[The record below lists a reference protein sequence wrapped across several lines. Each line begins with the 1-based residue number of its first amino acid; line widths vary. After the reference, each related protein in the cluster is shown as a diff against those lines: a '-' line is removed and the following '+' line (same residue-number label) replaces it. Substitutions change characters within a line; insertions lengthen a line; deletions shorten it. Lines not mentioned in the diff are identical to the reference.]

1 VSKANL
7 RTLAHHIS
15 DLIYQV
21 ITGKKGDASSR
32 IAYIEVKDQFD
43 SKKATY
49 QLFIADADGFNP
61 RLLLMQKGT
70 PISSPKWSFDNQ
82 ELAYVTYVNN
92 RMAIYSIELKTGTR
106 RLIANYPGIN
116 SSPSWSPDGRKM
128 VMALSM
134 GDSDKTDLY
143 IMDLITKKLDRLTQ
157 GETNT
162 GAEWSPDGGRIA
174 FTSNRGGAPQI
185 YEMNIAT
192 RESKRMT
199 FEGAKN
205 YDAEYTPDGRSL
217 VMMHQRDRD
226 GAIRIARF
234 DIATQKFTLITD
246 GQIDKSPSIS
256 PGGNMVLYASYD
268 RRLGILA
275 ETSMNG
281 AVRLELPSQG
291 GSVQSPSWSK

>member
-1 VSKANL
+1 
-7 RTLAHHIS
+7 
-15 DLIYQV
+15 
-21 ITGKKGDASSR
+21 
-32 IAYIEVKDQFD
+32 
-43 SKKATY
+43 
-49 QLFIADADGFNP
+49 
-61 RLLLMQKGT
+61 
-70 PISSPKWSFDNQ
+70 
-82 ELAYVTYVNN
+82 
-92 RMAIYSIELKTGTR
+92 
-106 RLIANYPGIN
+106 
-116 SSPSWSPDGRKM
+116 
-128 VMALSM
+128 
-134 GDSDKTDLY
+134 
-143 IMDLITKKLDRLTQ
+143 MDLITKKLDRLTQ